1 MQLTS
6 FDYVKDRPT
15 ANASLARL
23 AGLIEVQ
30 RQEADLC
37 LLLDNG
43 DTFQG
48 TPLGDFLAKSKD
60 APDNP
65 MAQVMNH
72 LRYDALGLGNHDFDL
87 GLAYLVRSG
96 SACNAPTVC
105 TNERRES
112 DMVETSFTRDIG

>member
-1 MQLTS
+1 MATSDLHMQLTS

-30 RQEADLC
+30 RQGADLC

-65 MAQVMNH
+65 MA
-72 LRYDALGLGNHDFDL
+72 
-87 GLAYLVRSG
+87 
-96 SACNAPTVC
+96 
-105 TNERRES
+105 
-112 DMVETSFTRDIG
+112 